1 MTTDDTGT
9 ADSTGTHPAA
19 AHPTNAHHTADVA
32 FAERTERYRH
42 ELRVHCY
49 RMLGSYTDAE
59 DLVQETLLRAWRRR
73 SDLTDGDHLRAWL
86 YKIATNACLDHIKA
100 THRRVPSL
108 SSFRDV
114 PWLEPYPDR
123 LLDQA
128 GPASRGPAARAVER
142 ETIQLTFLAIMQL
155 LPPRQRAVIILRDVL
170 DWPVADVAEQ
180 LDLSVAAV
188 NSALQRGRA
197 TLRSQRPTAAR
208 DTWASATASLTSRDE
223 RAVLDAYIA
232 AYEAGDD
239 DTTFA
244 LVADDI
250 RVTMP
255 PAPYLFEGH
264 DAIRQ
269 LAARAK
275 TTGLW
280 RLLPTRANRQPAA
293 ACYLQ
298 DPDTGEYRAFKI
310 DVLQVVDGLITEI
323 TTFGARLFPAFD
335 LPEVLS

>member
-1 MTTDDTGT
+1 M
-9 ADSTGTHPAA
+9 
-19 AHPTNAHHTADVA
+19 
-32 FAERTERYRH
+32 
-42 ELRVHCY
+42 
-49 RMLGSYTDAE
+49 
-59 DLVQETLLRAWRRR
+59 
-73 SDLTDGDHLRAWL
+73 
-86 YKIATNACLDHIKA
+86 
-100 THRRVPSL
+100 PSL

-128 GPASRGPAARAVER
+128 GSASRGPAARAVER

-255 PAPYLFEGH
+255 PA
-264 DAIRQ
+264 
-269 LAARAK
+269 
-275 TTGLW
+275 
-280 RLLPTRANRQPAA
+280 A